1 MKTLSNQD
9 IHHLPNLY
17 QIEIQGVCVVME
29 NPIKETLAAYNG
41 DAIDWIKLH
50 SGGEGHLD
58 KRYRSRRLNVHSAG
72 SRGAVVL
79 LVKSETICKNN
90 SVRGKYDQLKKY
102 GSGYTSEGSE
112 NLSIE
117 LAESLCTAL
126 GGDDTRRLSL
136 KPRSTIEI
144 PSIIQYPF
152 PFSSGR
158 DSLQKPSGVM
168 PFSYWMMIIQLN
180 TK

>member
-50 SGGEGHLD
+50 IGGEGHLD
-58 KRYRSRRLNVHSAG
+58 KPYRSRHLMVHSAS

-79 LVKSETICKNN
+79 LLQSEKIRQNKSHR
-90 SVRGKYDQLKKY
+90 SVWRIEEIWLRVHFRG
-102 GSGYTSEGSE
+102 E
-112 NLSIE
+112 
-117 LAESLCTAL
+117 
-126 GGDDTRRLSL
+126 
-136 KPRSTIEI
+136 
-144 PSIIQYPF
+144 
-152 PFSSGR
+152 
-158 DSLQKPSGVM
+158 
-168 PFSYWMMIIQLN
+168 
-180 TK
+180 